1 MRREK
6 MIYAVP
12 AFTGVKLLADLSLLP
27 HDAPTESVWRDTK
40 KDTPGLHTTF
50 WRDYAPHK

>member
-1 MRREK
+1 